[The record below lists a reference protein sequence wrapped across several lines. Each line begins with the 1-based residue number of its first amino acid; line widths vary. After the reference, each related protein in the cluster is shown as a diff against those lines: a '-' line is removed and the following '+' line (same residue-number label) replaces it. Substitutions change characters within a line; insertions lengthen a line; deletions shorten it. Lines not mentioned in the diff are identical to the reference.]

1 MIEPPVLVTVALL
14 GLANVGAAGVIAV
27 SGRGRARL
35 AAGFL
40 TASGLAFLTLAAA
53 SRADSERVTAQL
65 VAVGC
70 ATAALAVTC
79 YPRLDIGHPVDF
91 VAVVAL
97 AGACGL
103 LVVLPRHEVVAGTM
117 GTTIVCLL
125 IGHTWWRLERATTDR
140 RALLW
145 LALATGGA
153 ALVAGF
159 GAFSFEGAPGL
170 GATAGA
176 VAAVAPFAAVGPA
189 MAVGV
194 SQPDVVD
201 VRGLIVQAA
210 VFAVVLV
217 CYLSLF
223 VGTVSLLDLLG
234 VGPPNIGSLAVIGAL
249 AALTVHPLQQVLRGV
264 VDELLFGTRPDPLTA
279 AGRMADLSQDPLV
292 ALRTIREALVLPY
305 AALVLDGEPV
315 AVSGMPP
322 AQQRTWPLTLGD
334 GRTGSLMVGLRPG
347 DLALSRGDEHVLSL
361 VAPLL
366 ARTLQAERLAAELQ
380 ESRGQVVTV
389 LEEERRRLRRD
400 LHDGLGPRLSGIAF
414 TSDAVRNLLVS
425 DPAAAGELLRT
436 LRDETTTALAEIRGL
451 VYAMRPPAL
460 DELGLVRA
468 VEQAAAGLRTE
479 GGSPM
484 RVTLRADEL
493 PQLSAAAE
501 VAAYRI
507 VVEALSNAARHSGA
521 DSAEVRIT
529 VRGDDL
535 LLEVYDAGRGGAD
548 GRSDGHSDWE
558 PGVGLASM
566 RERAA
571 ELGGDLTAVATRNG
585 GRVRARLPL
594 GGPRETGLGTPARR

>member
-1 MIEPPVLVTVALL
+1 VIEPAILVTLAIL
-14 GLANVGAAGVIAV
+14 GLANVGAAGAIVLT
-27 SGRGRARL
+27 GRGRARL
-35 AAGFL
+35 AAGFM
-40 TASGLAFLTLAAA
+40 AVSGLAFLALAAS
-53 SRADSERVTAQL
+53 SRADSARVTAHL
-65 VAVGC
+65 VALGC
-70 ATAALAVTC
+70 TAAALALTC
-79 YPRLDIGHPVDF
+79 YPRLDVGHPVDF
-91 VAVVAL
+91 VAVVAM

-103 LVVLPRHEVVAGTM
+103 LVVLPRHGVVTVTM
-117 GTTIVCLL
+117 ETTVACLL

-140 RALLW
+140 RTLQW
-145 LALATGGA
+145 MALAAGGA

-176 VAAVAPFAAVGPA
+176 VFAVAPFVAVGPA

-201 VRGLIVQAA
+201 VRALIVSAA
-210 VFAVVLV
+210 VFVVVLV

-234 VGPPNIGSLAVIGAL
+234 VGPPNIGALAVIGAL

-315 AVSGMPP
+315 AVSGTPP

-380 ESRGQVVTV
+380 ESRGQVVSV

-425 DPAAAGELLRT
+425 DPAGAAELLRT

-468 VEQAAAGLRTE
+468 VEQAAAVLRTE
-479 GGSPM
+479 GGSPL
-484 RVTLRADEL
+484 RVRLRADEL
-493 PQLSAAAE
+493 PQLPQLSAAVE

-507 VVEALSNAARHSGA
+507 VVEALSNAARHSGS
-521 DSAEVRIT
+521 DQAEVRIA
-529 VRGDDL
+529 VRDGDL
-535 LLEVYDAGRGGAD
+535 LLDVYDAGPGSAGAD
-548 GRSDGHSDWE
+548 WK

-571 ELGGDLTAVATRNG
+571 ELGGVLTTEATPDG

-594 GGPRETGLGTPARR
+594 G